1 MHFMWASCTTCKNR
15 FKTYLFQAIFQ
26 IYHMFFYTTQSYR
39 NDTFS
44 NNKKMPFSA
53 QLIKTHE
60 KKKLNS
66 VSGLIEAHAEN
77 RIASFISV
85 ESGHSIGTSLAVLR
99 MFHRLGAVSLTL
111 THNCNTPW
119 WVLNFIF
126 KTIHANPSVI
136 VYTKTGSSMLLH
148 EKLRA
153 IHILRYTVRGG
164 GGWFRRYA

>member
-1 MHFMWASCTTCKNR
+1 MEKILSAIIRKCLSLLNELKN
-15 FKTYLFQAIFQ
+15 
-26 IYHMFFYTTQSYR
+26 M
-39 NDTFS
+39 
-44 NNKKMPFSA
+44 
-53 QLIKTHE
+53 

-119 WVLNFIF
+119 
-126 KTIHANPSVI
+126 
-136 VYTKTGSSMLLH
+136 
-148 EKLRA
+148 
-153 IHILRYTVRGG
+153 
-164 GGWFRRYA
+164 